1 MSLGQKRQVIVLAM
15 HGAVPLDFP
24 RQELLAYFELSFK
37 AAHLSSSLSPEEKER
52 LLQLENKIKRWP
64 RTEANDPFYAGSEKL
79 RRALENLSGQEVI
92 LGFNE
97 FCSPSVEE
105 ALEIACS
112 RQPERVL
119 VLTPMLTQGGE
130 HAARDIPAAIHRVQV
145 NHPEI
150 KIVYAWP
157 LEPEEVAKFLL
168 EVSQKKITSGTTE
181 G

>member
-1 MSLGQKRQVIVLAM
+1 MSLGQKQQVIVLAM
-15 HGAVPLDFP
+15 HGAPPADFP
-24 RQELLAYFELSFK
+24 RQELLAYFELSFR
-37 AAHLSSSLSPEEKER
+37 AAHLGWPLSAGEKEK
-52 LLQLENKIKRWP
+52 LLQLEDKIKRWP
-64 RTEANDPFYAGSEKL
+64 RTETNDPFYTGSEKL
-79 RRALENLSGQEVI
+79 RQALANISGDEVI

-105 ALEIACS
+105 ALETACS
-112 RQPERVL
+112 RRPGRVL

-130 HAARDIPAAIHRVQV
+130 HAARDIPAAIRRVQV

-150 KIVYAWP
+150 EIFYAWP

-168 EVSQKKITSGTTE
+168 EVSQKKITSGTAK